1 MALVPHAV
9 EVLPDDEHNARLL
22 AHAHPRDWHNPVP
35 RQPYNLVVVGA
46 GPAGLIA
53 AAGAAG
59 LGARV
64 ALVERHL
71 MGGDCLNY
79 GCVPSKAL
87 LRCATAWAD
96 VRDARRY
103 GVSYGGELRVDF
115 GAVMARLRR
124 LRADLSAH
132 DAVQRFTELGVD
144 VFLGHGCF
152 TAPRRLVVDGQ
163 MLTFTRAVIA
173 TGSHAGVPPIPGL
186 AETDYLTN
194 ETIFALTALPAR
206 LGVIGGGPI
215 GCELAQAFQRLGSH
229 VTLLEADAH
238 ILPREDA
245 AAAAIVHQA
254 LCRDGVQVMAG
265 ARIAAVET
273 QGDVKRVRYTDASG
287 HTCEAAVDVLLVA
300 TGRVPNVAGLGL
312 EAAGVAYDQRLG
324 VQVDARLRT
333 TNARIFAAGDV
344 CSRYQFTHAADAL
357 ARTVLANALFLGR
370 QKASALTIPWCT
382 YTDPQIAHVGLTEVQ
397 AAAAGMAIT
406 TFVQPLHEV
415 DRAVLDGETEG
426 FAKVHVK
433 QGTDTLVGATIVAR
447 HAGDMIGLYTALMTH
462 KLGLGALTKVIQ
474 PYPTQAE
481 AVRQTADMYHRTR
494 LTPVVK
500 KLMAHWFA
508 WQRRVSAA
516 HYCVGL
522 ITLASLAGGTAYG

>member
-1 MALVPHAV
+1 MAIVPHVVGSTV

-22 AHAHPRDWHNPVP
+22 SYAHPHSWHHPVP
-35 RQPYNLVVVGA
+35 RNPYNLVVVGA

-87 LRCATAWAD
+87 LRCAAAWAE
-96 VRDARRY
+96 VRDVSRY
-103 GVSYGGELRVDF
+103 GIAHGGDLRVDF
-115 GAVMARLRR
+115 GAVMARMRR

-152 TAPRRLVVDGQ
+152 TDVHSVEVEGQ
-163 MLTFTRAVIA
+163 TLTFARAVIA

-186 AETDYLTN
+186 AESGYLTN
-194 ETIFALTALPAR
+194 ENIFALTELPAR
-206 LGVIGGGPI
+206 LGVIGAGPI
-215 GCELAQAFQRLGSH
+215 GCELAQAFQRLGSQ
-229 VTLLEADAH
+229 VTLLEADTR

-245 AAAAIVHQA
+245 AAAALVHQA
-254 LCRDGVQVMAG
+254 LSRDGVQMTAG
-265 ARIAAVET
+265 AKIAAVEAR
-273 QGDVKRVRYTDASG
+273 DEVKRLRYAAADG
-287 HTCEAAVDVLLVA
+287 QTCEVEVDTLLVA
-300 TGRVPNVAGLGL
+300 TGRVPNVAGMGL
-312 EAAGVAYDQRLG
+312 EAAGVTYDQRLG

-382 YTDPQIAHVGLTEVQ
+382 YTDPQIAHVGLTADQ
-397 AAAAGMAIT
+397 AMAAGTDVT

-415 DRAVLDGETEG
+415 DRAVLDGETDG
-426 FAKVHVK
+426 FAKVHVRR
-433 QGTDTLVGATIVAR
+433 GSDTILGATIVAR
-447 HAGDMIGLYTALMTH
+447 NAGDMIGLYTTLMTH
-462 KLGLGALTKVIQ
+462 RLGLGALTKVIQ

-481 AVRQTADMYHRTR
+481 AVRKTADLYNRTR
-494 LTPVVK
+494 LTPLVAQ
-500 KLMAHWFA
+500 LMARWFA
-508 WQRRVSAA
+508 WQRRRS
-516 HYCVGL
+516 HPGR
-522 ITLASLAGGTAYG
+522 

>member
-1 MALVPHAV
+1 MTTVPHAVERPV

-22 AHAHPRDWHNPVP
+22 THAHPRDWHNPTP
-35 RQPYNLVVVGA
+35 RNPYNLVVVGA

-64 ALVERHL
+64 ALVERRL

-96 VRDARRY
+96 VRDASRY
-103 GVSYGGELRVDF
+103 GVSYGGDLRVDF

-132 DAVQRFTELGVD
+132 DAVQRFAELGVD
-144 VFLGHGCF
+144 VFLGHGRF
-152 TAPRRLVVDGQ
+152 TAARRLEVHRQ
-163 MLTFTRAVIA
+163 SLTFARAVIA
-173 TGSHAGVPPIPGL
+173 TGSHPGVPPIPGL
-186 AETDYLTN
+186 AEAGYLTN
-194 ETIFALTALPAR
+194 ETIFALTELPAR

-215 GCELAQAFQRLGSH
+215 GCELAQAFQRLGSQ

-238 ILPREDA
+238 ILPREDPE
-245 AAAAIVHQA
+245 AAAIVHQA
-254 LCRDGVQVMAG
+254 LGCDGVQVTAG
-265 ARIAAVET
+265 ASVTAVET
-273 QGDVKRVRYTDASG
+273 RGTSTIVRYTEAGGRPCEVVVDA
-287 HTCEAAVDVLLVA
+287 LLVA
-300 TGRVPNVAGLGL
+300 TGRVPNVADMGL
-312 EAAGVAYDQRLG
+312 EAAGVAYDRRLG

-382 YTDPQIAHVGLTEVQ
+382 YTDPQIAHVGLTEAQ
-397 AAAAGMAIT
+397 AAAVGIAVN
-406 TFVQPLHEV
+406 TFVQPLHDV
-415 DRAVLDGETEG
+415 DRAVLDGETTG

-433 QGTDTLVGATIVAR
+433 RGTDTIVGATVVAR
-447 HAGDMIGLYTALMTH
+447 NAGDMIGLYTTLMTH
-462 KLGLGALTKVIQ
+462 KLGLGALTRVIQ

-481 AVRQTADMYHRTR
+481 AVRKTGDMYNRTR
-494 LTPVVK
+494 LTPFVK
-500 KLMAHWFA
+500 KLMARWFA
-508 WQRRVSAA
+508 WQRRR
-516 HYCVGL
+516 
-522 ITLASLAGGTAYG
+522 

>member
-1 MALVPHAV
+1 MAVVPHATVRAV
-9 EVLPDDEHNARLL
+9 EVLPDDVHNARLL
-22 AHAHPRDWHNPVP
+22 AQAHPRHWHNPVP
-35 RQPYNLVVVGA
+35 RNPYNLVIIGA

-96 VRDARRY
+96 ARDAGRY
-103 GVSYGGELRVDF
+103 GVHYAGDLQVDF
-115 GAVMARLRR
+115 GAVMERLRR

-132 DAVQRFTELGVD
+132 DAVQRFTDLGVD
-144 VFLGHGCF
+144 IFLGHGRF
-152 TAPRRLVVDGQ
+152 TGARGLDVEGQ
-163 MLTFTRAVIA
+163 ALTFARAVIA

-186 AETDYLTN
+186 AESGYLTN
-194 ETIFALTALPAR
+194 ESIFALTERPEH

-215 GCELAQAFQRLGSH
+215 GCELAQAFQRLGSQ
-229 VTLLEADAH
+229 VTLLEVDTRL
-238 ILPREDA
+238 LPREDA

-254 LCRDGVQVMAG
+254 LCRDGVHVVVG
-265 ARIAAVET
+265 AQIAAVET
-273 QGDVKRVRYTDASG
+273 RGAHKIVRYTDAAGQSG
-287 HTCEAAVDVLLVA
+287 EAGVDTLLVA
-300 TGRVPNVAGLGL
+300 AGRVPNVDGLGL
-312 EAAGVAYDQRLG
+312 EEAGVRYDRRLG

-333 TNARIFAAGDV
+333 TNPYIFAAGDV

-357 ARTVLANALFLGR
+357 ARLVLANALFMGR
-370 QKASALTIPWCT
+370 QKSSALTIPWCT
-382 YTDPQIAHVGLTEVQ
+382 YTDPQIAHVGLTAAQ
-397 AAAAGMAIT
+397 AEAAGLAVT

-426 FAKVHVK
+426 FARVHVK
-433 QGTDTLVGATIVAR
+433 QGTGTIIGATIVAR
-447 HAGDMIGLYTALMTH
+447 HAGEMIGLYTTLMTH
-462 KLGLGALTKVIQ
+462 KLGLGALTQVIQ

-481 AVRQTADMYHRTR
+481 AVRKTGDAYNRTR

-500 KLMAHWFA
+500 KLMAGWFA
-508 WQRRVSAA
+508 WQRGR
-516 HYCVGL
+516 
-522 ITLASLAGGTAYG
+522 LAK

>member
-1 MALVPHAV
+1 MAVVPHTTVSAV
-9 EVLPDDEHNARLL
+9 EILPEDAHNARLL
-22 AHAHPRDWHNPVP
+22 AQAHPRDWHNPVP
-35 RQPYNLVVVGA
+35 RNPYNLVVIGA

-96 VRDARRY
+96 VRDARYY
-103 GVSYGGELRVDF
+103 GVHHHGDLQVDF
-115 GAVMARLRR
+115 AAIMERLRR
-124 LRADLSAH
+124 LRADLSAN
-132 DAVQRFTELGVD
+132 DAVQRFAALGVD
-144 VFLGHGCF
+144 VFLGHGHF
-152 TAPRRLVVDGQ
+152 TGPRVLEVEGQ
-163 MLTFTRAVIA
+163 ALIFARAVIA

-186 AETDYLTN
+186 AESGCLTN
-194 ETIFALTALPAR
+194 ESIFALTERPQR

-215 GCELAQAFQRLGSH
+215 GCELAQALQRLGSQ

-238 ILPREDA
+238 LLPREDA
-245 AAAAIVHQA
+245 EAAAIVHQS
-254 LCRDGVQVMAG
+254 LCRDGVQVTVG
-265 ARIAAVET
+265 AKIAEVAT
-273 QGDVKRVRYTDASG
+273 RGALKIVRYTDPAG
-287 HTCEAAVDVLLVA
+287 APGEAVVDTLLVA
-300 TGRVPNVAGLGL
+300 TGRVPNVEGLGL
-312 EAAGVAYDQRLG
+312 EEAGVTYDRRLG

-333 TNARIFAAGDV
+333 TNPRIFAAGDV

-357 ARTVLANALFLGR
+357 ARLVLANALFMGR
-370 QKASALTIPWCT
+370 QSASALTIPWCT
-382 YTDPQIAHVGLTEVQ
+382 YTDPQIAHVGFTAAQ
-397 AAAAGMAIT
+397 AEAAGLAVT

-433 QGTDTLVGATIVAR
+433 RGTGTIVGATIVAR
-447 HAGDMIGLYTALMTH
+447 HAGEMIGLYTTLMTH
-462 KLGLGALTKVIQ
+462 KLGLSALTRVIQ

-481 AVRQTADMYHRTR
+481 AVRKTGDAYQRTR
-494 LTPVVK
+494 LTPFVK
-500 KLMAHWFA
+500 KLMARWFA
-508 WQRRVSAA
+508 WQRGRHAM
-516 HYCVGL
+516 
-522 ITLASLAGGTAYG
+522 

>member
-35 RQPYNLVVVGA
+35 RHPYNLVVVGA

-152 TAPRRLVVDGQ
+152 TAPRRLAVDGQ
-163 MLTFTRAVIA
+163 FLTFARAVIA

-186 AETDYLTN
+186 AET
-194 ETIFALTALPAR
+194 PMSQGWGSR
-206 LGVIGGGPI
+206 
-215 GCELAQAFQRLGSH
+215 RLGSPTTSALGCRWTR
-229 VTLLEADAH
+229 VCARPMRAS
-238 ILPREDA
+238 LPLVMSAR
-245 AAAAIVHQA
+245 AISSPMLPMHWHA
-254 LCRDGVQVMAG
+254 PCWPTPCSWG
-265 ARIAAVET
+265 AR
-273 QGDVKRVRYTDASG
+273 R
-287 HTCEAAVDVLLVA
+287 
-300 TGRVPNVAGLGL
+300 
-312 EAAGVAYDQRLG
+312 
-324 VQVDARLRT
+324 
-333 TNARIFAAGDV
+333 
-344 CSRYQFTHAADAL
+344 
-357 ARTVLANALFLGR
+357 R
-370 QKASALTIPWCT
+370 Q
-382 YTDPQIAHVGLTEVQ
+382 H
-397 AAAAGMAIT
+397 
-406 TFVQPLHEV
+406 
-415 DRAVLDGETEG
+415 
-426 FAKVHVK
+426 
-433 QGTDTLVGATIVAR
+433 
-447 HAGDMIGLYTALMTH
+447 
-462 KLGLGALTKVIQ
+462 
-474 PYPTQAE
+474 
-481 AVRQTADMYHRTR
+481 
-494 LTPVVK
+494 
-500 KLMAHWFA
+500 
-508 WQRRVSAA
+508 
-516 HYCVGL
+516 
-522 ITLASLAGGTAYG
+522 